1 MKWLKIFLLSSPLFI
16 CALGLFGLSENTSAV
31 SVTSNIY
38 STAIYTKNFEST
50 DTRTSLGPVSTPFA
64 SVPDIFNPTGFW
76 DYTQALSF
84 PNPYSNHVGTGFDS
98 ALYFTVTA
106 GDVNYP
112 LRNADLGRLMA
123 NMKLGFEGLE
133 NKSPYCSSSWSI
145 NNYTSNSI
153 QFLLKSSC
161 PYGSF
166 PANTSFDEV
175 EAYIDFK
182 PESMF
187 WCAND
192 NPSHRC
198 PATISV
204 AVSNIDYYFGILTE
218 ANSDSQT
225 IINQNQTIIN
235 QNNNMI
241 NQLEATNDWLTDDTA
256 PSADTSS
263 LGNAAGWLPP
273 GPLDSILNLPIQFIQ
288 GIIGVF
294 TNSNTCS
301 PIVLPIGIVD
311 YDLEIPCMRPFFELA
326 SVNIVW
332 NTVGTI
338 ISAVL
343 IFHTLKWLY
352 KFVDDTLSFR
362 ENNSTLW
369 GGL

>member
-1 MKWLKIFLLSSPLFI
+1 MKWLKILLLSSPLFI
-16 CALGLFGLSENTSAV
+16 CVLGLLGLSENANAV

-38 STAIYTKNFEST
+38 STAVYTKNFEST
-50 DTRTSLGPVSTPFA
+50 DTRISIGPVSTPFA
-64 SVPDIFNPTGFW
+64 SIDNIYNPTGFW

-98 ALYFTVTA
+98 ALYFTITA

-112 LRNADLGRLMA
+112 LTNENLGRLMA
-123 NMKLGFEGLE
+123 NMKLGFEGLS
-133 NKSPYCSSSWSI
+133 NSSPYCSSSWKI
-145 NNYTSNSI
+145 NNYTRNSI
-153 QFLLKSSC
+153 QFLLMSSC

-166 PANTSFDEV
+166 PANTDFDEV

-182 PESMF
+182 PDSMF

-192 NPSHRC
+192 NPTHHC
-198 PATISV
+198 PASISV
-204 AVSNIDYYFGILTE
+204 SISKIDYYFGILTE

-235 QNNNMI
+235 QM
-241 NQLEATNDWLTDDTA
+241 EATNDWLTDTTA
-256 PSADTSS
+256 PSADTST

-294 TNSNTCS
+294 TNTNTCS
-301 PIVLPIGIVD
+301 PIVLPLGLIN
-311 YDLEIPCMRPFFELA
+311 YNLEIPCMRPFFELA

-338 ISAVL
+338 ISAIL

-362 ENNSTLW
+362 ENNSNMW